1 MEQEERARVQRI
13 RGRSVRTHFDVSG
26 NLTGPYGARNDIY
39 GKRKWE
45 RPRDIK
51 APGQANPEKLV
62 VADLLCRYSYPQI
75 IDEAPAA
82 LWTVRS
88 AITAPSVASR
98 PSSMAALAPSC
109 ADEMATFLPYRAKAT
124 WTTPRV
130 RSKRKTMAKTASSGA
145 APRSH
150 RTRE

>member
-75 IDEAPAA
+75 IDEAPRGP
-82 LWTVRS
+82 LDGPLGDHSSLSGIPTELDGG
-88 AITAPSVASR
+88 PSPLMR
-98 PSSMAALAPSC
+98 RRDGNISSI
-109 ADEMATFLPYRAKAT
+109 
-124 WTTPRV
+124 
-130 RSKRKTMAKTASSGA
+130 
-145 APRSH
+145 
-150 RTRE
+150 